1 MMKVRK
7 KLFTLSGLFMILA
20 QVFVAA
26 FCGITAIAVTQEE
39 TTQSLYSNEYG
50 SAAMSYELLEND
62 RIKWTLTL
70 AKTDQQTATQ
80 FMVDLAV
87 DGNPLVPENVMSE
100 GISLTGASSNG
111 HIQAGLSEA
120 ASTMGGS
127 GTVTFETAREIGTL
141 TATPQLITSV
151 EVPVETSVAAMV
163 AEVTTETPGE
173 ETEAVQPA
181 EEPPVQTETVVTNLL
196 DGVGQTTFAIPDVEV
211 VEEIDPEEPTD
222 PNMPENDGGE
232 VTGTDVVEGEEPGE
246 VTENAGNGEVG
257 NADSAT
263 EEIKSQ
269 LPNITQN
276 IATKRSTNEAE
287 TKPLYTS
294 LRFEKTWAAD
304 YSSIPDSDKKI
315 KLEIYQKVKG
325 APDTTYEF
333 YRGPIDFEWPTTVME
348 WHNLPATSDDGKTA
362 YEYTVMEVKNDSWE
376 IIDSGST
383 KSTIN
388 SMNFVTSNNST
399 VWRGENPS
407 YFIASKGGGEWLIWT
422 ADHLETKEDR
432 ELFVQKIKDYGNSL
446 PNSDVSQPFKW
457 FNSVTD
463 FTPKEG
469 YMQWVEGSIT
479 NGNLGLE
486 ITVKVT
492 DTEFTVNAEFAGGK
506 DGWTHFMFGGN
517 SAHRVNITNKYIPK
531 NNITVEKIWDDRENA
546 YNTREDIRLELQ
558 RYNASL
564 PGDTEDDKWEAVA
577 AHDIGK
583 GATASALLQKT
594 FTVPSKVNGETAR
607 YRVVEFVKN
616 LDGSYV
622 KRNVE
627 GYEDPVY
634 SNPRE
639 ITSSGTL
646 TVTNTLIEYDIMVRK
661 IWNDGANEGNTRKNI
676 QLILEQ
682 SLDDGTTWTE
692 WTKYSI
698 DNDAEETELSHQ
710 FTVPAAVGGKSAKYR
725 VIEKVQQA
733 GETDQYTGDRVPGYA
748 TPVYSNPGGTSE
760 DDTLTVT
767 NTLLAMGLNFTKVGN
782 DGKTALSGVK
792 FTITGTTAGGNP
804 YSAEVT
810 SQDITGA
817 IGQVAFTDL
826 QEGSYTLSETAPV
839 GYESAGP
846 WTFDVVYEA
855 GELSIDWGEGITP
868 PIQDGKLVNKL
879 KKFDLT
885 VNKKDDLGNA
895 LEGATFTLTGP
906 EGFTTQVLPPNVN
919 SPKVSTFTFTGLEPG
934 EYKLTE
940 TNAPDGYTLLSGK
953 ITITISDTGQ
963 VQVTG
968 NNISEIDSDLTEG
981 SVNNTITFSVTNK
994 KKVPLPATGGSG
1006 TMMFVTIGVLAL
1018 TATGLYFLKRKDQE
1032 VA

>member
-7 KLFTLSGLFMILA
+7 KLFTLSGLFMVLA
-20 QVFVAA
+20 QIFVAA

-50 SAAMSYELLEND
+50 SAAMSYELLGND

-70 AKTDQQTATQ
+70 AKTGQQTATQ

-87 DGNPLVPENVMSE
+87 DGTSLVPENVTSE
-100 GISLTGASSNG
+100 GISLIGASSNG
-111 HIQAGLSEA
+111 HIQAGLSETA
-120 ASTMGGS
+120 TTMGGS
-127 GTVTFETAREIGTL
+127 GTVTFETARAIGTL
-141 TATPQLITSV
+141 TATPRLITSV
-151 EVPVETSVAAMV
+151 EVPVETPVTVMA

-173 ETEAVQPA
+173 ETEAIQPA
-181 EEPPVQTETVVTNLL
+181 EEPPVQTETIVTNLL
-196 DGVGQTTFAIPDVEV
+196 DGVGQTTFDIPDVEV
-211 VEEIDPEEPTD
+211 VEEIDPVEPEL
-222 PNMPENDGGE
+222 PVADGGE
-232 VTGTDVVEGEEPGE
+232 ESNLAGDVVEKSNDSTGTGGI
-246 VTENAGNGEVG
+246 NQQAAGSSINTLTAPIPEDIQR
-257 NADSAT
+257 NTNDST
-263 EEIKSQ
+263 
-269 LPNITQN
+269 
-276 IATKRSTNEAE
+276 TNW
-287 TKPLYTS
+287 TS
-294 LRFEKTWAAD
+294 LRVEKDWST
-304 YSSIPDSDKKI
+304 SPEDSPSVTLQLMRRQQGESEYVPYDFNGDGNSNYT
-315 KLEIYQKVKG
+315 LERSQS
-325 APDTTYEF
+325 
-333 YRGPIDFEWPTTVME
+333 VME
-348 WHNLPATSDDGKTA
+348 WNKLPVYDEDGGP
-362 YEYTVMEVKNDSWE
+362 YEYTARELDNLYYDIVQDYEKPTESA
-376 IIDSGST
+376 
-383 KSTIN
+383 IN
-388 SMNFVTSNNST
+388 ALYTATTCNTTTWSMQ
-399 VWRGENPS
+399 NPS
-407 YFIASKGGGEWLIWT
+407 FLIVRHGGTGWTIWT
-422 ADHLETKEDR
+422 ASHLSVDDR
-432 ELFVQKIKDYGNSL
+432 EAFIKSVKAHISKGDYGPPANHFQSISL
-446 PNSDVSQPFKW
+446 NDNITW
-457 FNSVTD
+457 A
-463 FTPKEG
+463 EG
-469 YMQWVEGSIT
+469 DTVFPGI
-479 NGNLGLE
+479 L
-486 ITVKVT
+486 TVKVT
-492 DTEFTVNAEFAGGK
+492 AGETGAITVKLDFVDTSVWTQLMYGGHSMREVGIK
-506 DGWTHFMFGGN
+506 NT
-517 SAHRVNITNKYIPK
+517 YIPQ
-531 NNITVEKIWDDRENA
+531 NDITIQKVWADNDSS
-546 YNTREDIRLELQ
+546 TREPIRLELQ
-558 RYNASL
+558 QKIEGEEWSL
-564 PGDTEDDKWEAVA
+564 YDSFDIETDA
-577 AHDIGK
+577 ATLSKDY
-583 GATASALLQKT
+583 
-594 FTVPSKVNGETAR
+594 TVPSKVGGKSAI

-616 LDGSYV
+616 SDGTYEQ
-622 KRNVE
+622 RNVTGYKAPAYSHPDGAAE
-627 GYEDPVY
+627 G
-634 SNPRE
+634 
-639 ITSSGTL
+639 IL
-646 TVTNTLIEYDIMVRK
+646 KVTNELIEYNITVRK

-692 WTKYSI
+692 WTKYSV
-698 DNDAEETELSHQ
+698 DNDAEDTELSHQ

-748 TPVYSNPGGTSE
+748 TPVYSKPGGTSE

-782 DGKTALSGVK
+782 DGETPLSGVK
-792 FTITGTTAGGNP
+792 FTITGTTTGGNP

-879 KKFDLT
+879 KKFDLI

-934 EYKLTE
+934 EYELTE
-940 TNAPDGYTLLSGK
+940 TNAPDGYTLLSGE

-968 NNISEIDSDLTEG
+968 NNISEIDSDLTG
-981 SVNNTITFSVTNK
+981 GPVNNTITFSVTNK